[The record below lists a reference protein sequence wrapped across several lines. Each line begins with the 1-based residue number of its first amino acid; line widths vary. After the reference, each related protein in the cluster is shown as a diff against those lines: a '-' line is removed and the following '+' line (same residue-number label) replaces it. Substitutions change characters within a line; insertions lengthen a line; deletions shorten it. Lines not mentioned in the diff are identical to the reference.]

1 MLSPAFLEIP
11 VSCRLV
17 EPVEGV
23 LDDDR
28 PPSRHEQA
36 LQLRERA
43 TEVGNVVQRPA
54 RDDRVEARRVGEFL
68 ERYGLEDRPLGRGRI
83 DRDDPVAEIVRRSRE
98 SAIAASDLEYPRRSG
113 WQLGCHK
120 FEDVHLRATSS
131 SSAPT

>member
-1 MLSPAFLEIP
+1 MLNPAFAEIP
-11 VSCRLV
+11 ASCRLV

-43 TEVGNVVQRPA
+43 SEVCDVMQRSA
-54 RDDRVEARRVGEFL
+54 RDDRVEACRIGELL
-68 ERYGLEDRPLGRGRI
+68 ERDGLEDRALGCGRI

-113 WQLGCHK
+113 WQLGCHQ

-131 SSAPT
+131 SSTPT